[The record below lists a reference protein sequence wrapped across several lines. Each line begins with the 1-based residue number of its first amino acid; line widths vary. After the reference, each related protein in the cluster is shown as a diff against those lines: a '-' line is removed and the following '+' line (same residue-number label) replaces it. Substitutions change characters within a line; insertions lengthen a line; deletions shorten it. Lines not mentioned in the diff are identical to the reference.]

1 MSSRLLL
8 LLSLLG
14 ATPFCSVAQTITRGP
29 YLQRVT
35 PTGITVRWRTDVPTD
50 SRVRYGANLSGQ
62 VTDNQQTTE
71 HVVVLNGLQPGTRY
85 MYAVGTTRADLSPA
99 NDAAYAFK
107 TAPAFGSNAPVR
119 VWVLGDFGAIGTR
132 QDQAYSSYKA
142 ATKNQPADLWLW
154 LGDNAYSN
162 GNDDEYQRNVFNY
175 YPDYLR
181 SLPFFPTPGNHDYHD
196 DVNDFNVPYF
206 ALTTLPTNGESG
218 GVPSKSSSYY
228 SADYGPLHLISL
240 DSFGNVPGQGRIFD
254 TTSAQIDWLKRDL
267 IANNTSAKK
276 RPWTV
281 IIFHHPPYTQGSRN
295 SDTEQDL
302 ILNRARLT
310 PIFERYNVDLVI
322 CGHSHI
328 YERTYQLR
336 NHRDLSTTFNKKTM
350 TTDTSTG
357 RYDGSANSCPIVRK
371 DGSLI
376 YIVNGSGGAAG
387 GRAPNYPHKAMVY
400 SYTDEGGS
408 MVIDAAE
415 NRLDGQWIGPSGV
428 KDRFTLVKDVNRR
441 QSITAEYGDT
451 LTLTA
456 SWPGDYNW
464 SGGQTGRTI
473 RTVNQSGT
481 FRVSDGK
488 NCLAD
493 EYQVTALPKPRI
505 TTNALSAN
513 AYCPGTVIALSA
525 TPENTTKATG
535 LTYTV
540 ELSDAGGSFAA
551 PLVVGSGSLASLRAT
566 LPATLTGGAGYRLRV
581 VPQNFPVA
589 EVVPSAV
596 FTVQQPATA
605 TLLPGTGLVG
615 QPTTAT
621 LTLAGTGP
629 WRGTFSDGT
638 SFSAT
643 TSPALVTLPATQP
656 GTIRLT
662 SVSGAC
668 GAGTVQ
674 GTGEVLI
681 QQITATEPIPQ
692 LATVFPNP
700 TTGQIWVALAP
711 TGIHAAQIDIFDA
724 RGARVANRK
733 LAPAPTPQRL
743 TFQLDQ
749 AGMYVVRI
757 QIGDQTITQK
767 VIRQ

>member
-1 MSSRLLL
+1 MSPRRLL

-14 ATPFCSVAQTITRGP
+14 TAPFCAVAQTITRGP

-35 PTGITVRWRTDVPTD
+35 PTSVTVRWRTDIPTD
-50 SRVRYGANLSGQ
+50 SRVRYGPDLAKQ
-62 VTDNQQTTE
+62 ATDNQQTTE
-71 HVVVLNGLQPGTRY
+71 HSVVLNGLQPGTRY
-85 MYAVGTTRADLSPA
+85 LYAVGTSKADLSPA
-99 NDAAYAFK
+99 GDASYAVK
-107 TAPAFGSNAPVR
+107 TAPVFGSNAPVR
-119 VWVLGDFGAIGTR
+119 VWVLGDFGTLGTR

-142 ATKNQPADLWLW
+142 ATKSQPADLWLW

-162 GNDDEYQRNVFNY
+162 GRDDEYQRNVFDY
-175 YPDYLR
+175 YPEHLR
-181 SLPFFPTPGNHDYHD
+181 SLPFFATPGNHDYHD
-196 DVNDFNVPYF
+196 DVNDVNVPYF
-206 ALTTLPTNGESG
+206 ALTTQPTNGESG
-218 GVPSKSSSYY
+218 GVASKSSSYY
-228 SADYGPLHLISL
+228 AADYGPMHLISL
-240 DSFGNVPGQGRIFD
+240 DSFGNIPGQGRIFD
-254 TTSAQIDWLKRDL
+254 TTSTQIDWLKRDL
-267 IANNTSAKK
+267 IANNTSAQK

-281 IIFHHPPYTQGSRN
+281 VIFHHAPYTQGSRN

-328 YERTYQLR
+328 YERTYQIR
-336 NHRDLSTTFNKKTM
+336 NHRNLSTTFDKQTM

-376 YIVNGSGGAAG
+376 YIVNGSGGALG

-408 MVIDAAE
+408 MVLDIAD
-415 NRLDGQWIGPSGV
+415 NRLDGQWIAPGGV
-428 KDRFTLVKDVNRR
+428 KDRFTLVKNVNRR

-456 SWPGDYNW
+456 SWPGDYSW

-481 FRVSDGK
+481 FKVSDGK

-493 EYQVTALPKPRI
+493 EYQVTALAKPRF

-525 TPENTTKATG
+525 TPENTTKAAG

-540 ELSDAGGSFAA
+540 ELSDASSSFAA
-551 PLVVGSGSLASLRAT
+551 PVAVGTGTLATLKAT
-566 LPATLTGGAGYRLRV
+566 LPATLPGGAGYRLRV
-581 VPQNFPVA
+581 VPQNIPFA
-589 EVVPSAV
+589 DVVPSAA
-596 FTVQQPATA
+596 FTVQQPVTA
-605 TLLPGTGLVG
+605 TLLPGTGQIG
-615 QPTTAT
+615 QPVAVTV
-621 LTLAGTGP
+621 TLAGTGP

-643 TSPALVTLPATQP
+643 ASPATVTLPAAQP
-656 GTIRLT
+656 GAIRLT
-662 SVSGAC
+662 NVSGPC
-668 GAGTVQ
+668 GTGTVQ

-681 QQITATEPIPQ
+681 QQITATEPTPS

-700 TTGQIWVALAP
+700 STGQVWVELAP
-711 TGIHAAQIDIFDA
+711 TGHNAAQIDIFDA
-724 RGARVANRK
+724 QGARVTTRK
-733 LAPAPTPQRL
+733 VAPAPTVQRL
-743 TFQLDQ
+743 PFQLDHP
-749 AGMYVVRI
+749 GIYVVRI
-757 QIGDQTITQK
+757 QIGDQTVTQK
-767 VIRQ
+767 VIRH